1 MSVKEKK
8 RKERITEQDK
18 RAMKI
23 TYIISGFL
31 AIIIV
36 LILILFKIYYNDIE
50 NALDLVHPL
59 FFGFLRVLLGWGCY
73 VFSFVGLAN
82 YIEYNKEVISWKG
95 TIGLMIIIG
104 LFMYFMFDFPGV
116 PLETALVEI
125 GNVLFIIYLYIIQD

>member
-1 MSVKEKK
+1 
-8 RKERITEQDK
+8 
-18 RAMKI
+18 KI

-125 GNVLFIIYLYIIQD
+125 GSVLFIIYLYIIQD